1 MASNFELG
9 KVVEISHSDN
19 SFSYGLVLESPLV
32 AFSNRTFKSR
42 QTQFSD
48 LFNDSIFIVWVM
60 KYALGKKGWLKV
72 GKLKT
77 HRLFGRSHAFY
88 KFDSINKSFSIYC
101 NGVETPAKLED
112 CINLE
117 CAAVWDKS
125 HVEDRIFATNKG
137 EVCKWS
143 KSLSAEEQV

>member
-1 MASNFELG
+1 M
-9 KVVEISHSDN
+9 EIRLPDN

-60 KYALGKKGWLKV
+60 KYALGKKGWPKV
-72 GKLKT
+72 GKLNSHK
-77 HRLFGRSHAFY
+77 LFGRSHTFY
-88 KFDSINKSFSIYC
+88 KFDSINKSFSTYC
-101 NGVETPAKLED
+101 NGIETPANLED
-112 CINLE
+112 CVKLE
-117 CAAVWDKS
+117 CAAVWDS
-125 HVEDRIFATNKG
+125 LHVEDRIFANSKG

>member
-9 KVVEISHSDN
+9 KVVEIRLPDN

-60 KYALGKKGWLKV
+60 KYALGKKGWPKV
-72 GKLKT
+72 GKLNSHK
-77 HRLFGRSHAFY
+77 LFGRSHTFY
-88 KFDSINKSFSIYC
+88 KFDSINKSFSTYC
-101 NGVETPAKLED
+101 NGIETPANLED
-112 CINLE
+112 CVKLE
-117 CAAVWDKS
+117 CAAVWDS
-125 HVEDRIFATNKG
+125 LHVEDRIFANSKG